1 MLVNCIPTRQLYNDY
16 LTGFRIL
23 ACICKGKP
31 PNNLRLNDYSNFTIS
46 GSNLSSLT
54 IGQEIQ
60 LDIREDLRNKR
71 EGSYKL
77 VGLGGI
83 KTKGEEIKVDP
94 NQEYNILC
102 GFMSPG
108 QAQNVNKAYPNFI
121 YLVLN
126 GRENEINHKNI
137 YNVGEYYLEL
147 YIDKVKAACRSILF
161 MPVAMENGIEDS
173 ETIEKLSKIYLTPEE
188 LQEAFDTNP
197 YHIYIN
203 LVHYPFKRSDRL
215 VLDKHP
221 EFIDS
226 LERCEYGCMEILRQ
240 NEAEGDTRINA
251 NLLAALAKELI
262 PETMGHIVEAVKGC
276 ELIHYDEATKYSS
289 YQDTY
294 EAEAT
299 IAECIKERLEPE
311 FGKVE
316 SHSIL
321 DGIEVDGCSHDMNWQ
336 DFQEV
341 DGFKMTEEQT
351 EILRLANEENVMMLT
366 GGAGCVD
373 CDTEFFNGE
382 QWKRIAD
389 YQNGDSVLQYNNDG
403 TAQLVTPLNYIKQP
417 CDTLWHFET
426 KYGINQT
433 VCDKHRIIYWT
444 SKGKQHEC
452 NIYDIINAQ
461 SKPVGG
467 WNGKIKTTFDYS
479 GKGINLTD
487 TEIKIMCAVICDG
500 SFSNKNQNN
509 TCRFHIKKER
519 KKEELRKLFQEN
531 KMKWKEKESA
541 NEGYTDFYIEAPLRT
556 KEFTSEWYNCNNHQ
570 LKIVCDNILFW
581 DGNKNTTI
589 NGTVRRRFSTSVKA
603 NADFVQFAFS
613 ACGHRASIG
622 VNDRIDQQYFTCD
635 KLYRRKSVDYTV
647 TITDHTFVG
656 LCVDERKG
664 CVKTPIVQVETK
676 DGFKYCFTVPSGMLV
691 LRRKDC
697 IFITGNCGKSTSM
710 LALVRML
717 EANNRTYTL
726 LAPTGVAAKKLR
738 ESTGRDAFTI
748 HMFLAREG
756 LSCGEYV
763 IIDECSM
770 VGVKLMAKLFNKI
783 KPSKPKIIFV
793 CDEAQ
798 LASIDCGNIVQDILD
813 SGIVPRAN
821 LTKVFRYNSSGL
833 ATIAT
838 DARFGTFENAM
849 KTYPDFRFIEID
861 EDPIGQILEQY
872 DTYLEQGYTKEDI
885 LILSPFNK
893 GPVGTYVINKA
904 IQTRY
909 NPHPDTSATY
919 KRKTKGEE
927 VTITFKIGDKVLNT
941 HNNYNMASIEYDED
955 GAMVDSLTTIP
966 VMNGDIG
973 YVRDC
978 KDTETG
984 PELIVEFDSGLAKI
998 RGSDIGELILG
1009 YAVSIHKIQGA
1020 QAEAVILVIDK
1031 SHKGMVT
1038 RNLFYVGASRAQK
1051 DMTIIADVGAIESGL
1066 ERQENKER
1074 ETWLKD
1080 MLIGGEKK

>member
-1 MLVNCIPTRQLYNDY
+1 MPIKEIFSNWMNGFKVISCIPVGT
-16 LTGFRIL
+16 
-23 ACICKGKP
+23 P
-31 PNNLRLNDYSNFTIS
+31 PLELELSNYGNFTIS
-46 GSNLSSLT
+46 GSNLQNLK
-54 IGQEIQ
+54 IGQEIS
-60 LDIREDLRNKR
+60 LNIRKDLKNKYKN
-71 EGSYKL
+71 SYIL
-77 VGLGGI
+77 IGYTGI
-83 KTKGEEIKVDP
+83 NTSEKEIVVDP
-94 NQEYNILC
+94 KQELNILKNL
-102 GFMSPG
+102 MSED
-108 QAQNVNKAYPNFI
+108 QAINVNKAYPNFI

-126 GRENEINHKNI
+126 GQEANINFKDI
-137 YNVGEYYLEL
+137 YNVGAIRLEQ

-161 MPVAMENGIEDS
+161 MPVAMDNGIEDS
-173 ETIEKLSKIYLTPEE
+173 ETIEKLTQVYLTPEE
-188 LQEAFDTNP
+188 LKEAFDTNP
-197 YHIYIN
+197 YHVYID
-203 LVHYPFKRSDRL
+203 LVHYPFKRSDKL

-262 PETMGHIVEAVKGC
+262 PEAMGHIVEAVKGC
-276 ELIHYDEATKYSS
+276 KLIHYDETTKYSS
-289 YQDTY
+289 YQGTY

-316 SHSIL
+316 SCSIL

-351 EILRLANEENVMMLT
+351 EILRLANKENVMMLT
-366 GGAGCVD
+366 GSG
-373 CDTEFFNGE
+373 
-382 QWKRIAD
+382 
-389 YQNGDSVLQYNNDG
+389 G
-403 TAQLVTPLNYIKQP
+403 T
-417 CDTLWHFET
+417 
-426 KYGINQT
+426 
-433 VCDKHRIIYWT
+433 
-444 SKGKQHEC
+444 
-452 NIYDIINAQ
+452 
-461 SKPVGG
+461 
-467 WNGKIKTTFDYS
+467 
-479 GKGINLTD
+479 
-487 TEIKIMCAVICDG
+487 
-500 SFSNKNQNN
+500 
-509 TCRFHIKKER
+509 
-519 KKEELRKLFQEN
+519 
-531 KMKWKEKESA
+531 
-541 NEGYTDFYIEAPLRT
+541 
-556 KEFTSEWYNCNNHQ
+556 
-570 LKIVCDNILFW
+570 
-581 DGNKNTTI
+581 
-589 NGTVRRRFSTSVKA
+589 
-603 NADFVQFAFS
+603 
-613 ACGHRASIG
+613 
-622 VNDRIDQQYFTCD
+622 
-635 KLYRRKSVDYTV
+635 
-647 TITDHTFVG
+647 
-656 LCVDERKG
+656 
-664 CVKTPIVQVETK
+664 
-676 DGFKYCFTVPSGMLV
+676 
-691 LRRKDC
+691 
-697 IFITGNCGKSTSM
+697 GKSTSM
-710 LALVRML
+710 KALIRML
-717 EANNRTYTL
+717 EVNNRTYTL

-821 LTKVFRYNSSGL
+821 LTKVFRYGEGGI

-849 KTYPDFRFIEID
+849 KTYPDFRFIEIG
-861 EDPIGQILEQY
+861 EDPVSQILEQY

-893 GPVGTYVINKA
+893 GTVGTYVINKA

-909 NPHPDTSATY
+909 NPHPYTSATY
-919 KRKTKGEE
+919 KRKVKGEE

-941 HNNYNMASIEYDED
+941 HNNYNMASVEYDED
-955 GAMVDSLTTIP
+955 GAMVDSLVTIP

-973 YVRDC
+973 YVRAC

-984 PELIVEFDSGLAKI
+984 PELIAEFDSGLAKI
-998 RGSDIGELILG
+998 TGSDIGELILG

-1020 QAEAVILVIDK
+1020 QAKAVIVVIDK
-1031 SHKGMVT
+1031 SHKNMLT
-1038 RNLFYVGASRAQK
+1038 RNLFYVAASRAQQ
-1051 DMTIIADVGAIESGL
+1051 DMTIIADSGAIESGL

-1074 ETWLKD
+1074 ETWLGD
-1080 MLIGGEKK
+1080 MLKETKI

>member
-1 MLVNCIPTRQLYNDY
+1 MLVNCIPIRQLYNDY
-16 LTGFRIL
+16 ISGYRIL
-23 ACICKGKP
+23 ACTCKGQP
-31 PNNLRLNDYSNFTIS
+31 PDDLQLNDYGNFTVS
-46 GSNLSSLT
+46 GSNLSSLS
-54 IGQEIQ
+54 IGHEIK

-71 EGSYKL
+71 AGSYRL

-83 KTKGEEIKVDP
+83 KTEGEEIKVDP
-94 NQEYNILC
+94 DQEYNILC
-102 GFMSPG
+102 GLMSEG
-108 QAQNVNKAYPNFI
+108 QAYNVNSVYPNFI

-126 GRENEINHKNI
+126 GREGEIDYHNI
-137 YNVGEYYLEL
+137 YNVGPVYLEQ

-161 MPVAMENGIEDS
+161 MPVAMDNGIEDM
-173 ETIEKLSKIYLTPEE
+173 ETIEKLTQVYLTPEE
-188 LQEAFDTNP
+188 LKEAFDTNP
-197 YHIYIN
+197 YHVYID
-203 LVHYPFKRSDRL
+203 LVHYPFKRSDKL

-262 PETMGHIVEAVKGC
+262 PEAMGHIVEAVKGC

-299 IAECIKERLEPE
+299 IAKCIKERLEPE

-316 SHSIL
+316 PYSIL

-341 DGFKMTEEQT
+341 DGFKMTEEQSK
-351 EILRLANEENVMMLT
+351 ILELAATENVMILT
-366 GGAGCVD
+366 GGAGCGK
-373 CDTEFFNGE
+373 TS
-382 QWKRIAD
+382 
-389 YQNGDSVLQYNNDG
+389 SV
-403 TAQLVTPLNYIKQP
+403 
-417 CDTLWHFET
+417 
-426 KYGINQT
+426 
-433 VCDKHRIIYWT
+433 
-444 SKGKQHEC
+444 
-452 NIYDIINAQ
+452 
-461 SKPVGG
+461 
-467 WNGKIKTTFDYS
+467 
-479 GKGINLTD
+479 
-487 TEIKIMCAVICDG
+487 
-500 SFSNKNQNN
+500 
-509 TCRFHIKKER
+509 
-519 KKEELRKLFQEN
+519 
-531 KMKWKEKESA
+531 
-541 NEGYTDFYIEAPLRT
+541 
-556 KEFTSEWYNCNNHQ
+556 
-570 LKIVCDNILFW
+570 
-581 DGNKNTTI
+581 
-589 NGTVRRRFSTSVKA
+589 
-603 NADFVQFAFS
+603 
-613 ACGHRASIG
+613 RALI
-622 VNDRIDQQYFTCD
+622 
-635 KLYRRKSVDYTV
+635 
-647 TITDHTFVG
+647 
-656 LCVDERKG
+656 
-664 CVKTPIVQVETK
+664 
-676 DGFKYCFTVPSGMLV
+676 
-691 LRRKDC
+691 
-697 IFITGNCGKSTSM
+697 
-710 LALVRML
+710 RML

-726 LAPTGVAAKKLR
+726 LAPTGIASKKLK
-738 ESTGRDAFTI
+738 ESTGRSAYTI
-748 HMFLAREG
+748 HMFLNRNDTP
-756 LSCGEYV
+756 GEYV
-763 IIDECSM
+763 IIDEMSICS
-770 VGVKLMAKLFNKI
+770 VPLLAKLFNKI

-955 GAMVDSLTTIP
+955 GVMVDSLVTIP

-973 YVRDC
+973 YVRAC

-1080 MLIGGEKK
+1080 MLIGDEKE

>member
-31 PNNLRLNDYSNFTIS
+31 PDNLRLNDYGNFTIS

-60 LDIREDLRNKR
+60 LDVREDLRNKR

-77 VGLGGI
+77 IGLGGI
-83 KTKGEEIKVDP
+83 KTEGEEIKVDP

-102 GFMSPG
+102 GLMSSN
-108 QAQNVNKAYPNFI
+108 QAYNVNKAYPNFI

-126 GRENEINHKNI
+126 GRESEITHKNI
-137 YNVGEYYLEL
+137 YNVGPVYLES
-147 YIDKVKAACRSILF
+147 YIDKVKSACRSILF

-173 ETIEKLSKIYLTPEE
+173 ETIEKLTQVYLTPEE

-197 YHIYIN
+197 YHIYID

-262 PETMGHIVEAVKGC
+262 PEAMGHIVEAVKGC

-316 SHSIL
+316 SYSIL
-321 DGIEVDGCSHDMNWQ
+321 NGIEVNGCSHDMNWQ
-336 DFQEV
+336 GFQEV
-341 DGFKMTEEQT
+341 DGFKMTKEQT

-366 GGAGCVD
+366 GSG
-373 CDTEFFNGE
+373 
-382 QWKRIAD
+382 
-389 YQNGDSVLQYNNDG
+389 G
-403 TAQLVTPLNYIKQP
+403 T
-417 CDTLWHFET
+417 
-426 KYGINQT
+426 
-433 VCDKHRIIYWT
+433 
-444 SKGKQHEC
+444 
-452 NIYDIINAQ
+452 
-461 SKPVGG
+461 
-467 WNGKIKTTFDYS
+467 
-479 GKGINLTD
+479 
-487 TEIKIMCAVICDG
+487 
-500 SFSNKNQNN
+500 
-509 TCRFHIKKER
+509 
-519 KKEELRKLFQEN
+519 
-531 KMKWKEKESA
+531 
-541 NEGYTDFYIEAPLRT
+541 
-556 KEFTSEWYNCNNHQ
+556 
-570 LKIVCDNILFW
+570 
-581 DGNKNTTI
+581 
-589 NGTVRRRFSTSVKA
+589 
-603 NADFVQFAFS
+603 
-613 ACGHRASIG
+613 
-622 VNDRIDQQYFTCD
+622 
-635 KLYRRKSVDYTV
+635 
-647 TITDHTFVG
+647 
-656 LCVDERKG
+656 
-664 CVKTPIVQVETK
+664 
-676 DGFKYCFTVPSGMLV
+676 
-691 LRRKDC
+691 
-697 IFITGNCGKSTSM
+697 GKSTSM
-710 LALVRML
+710 KALIRML
-717 EANNRTYTL
+717 EANNRDYTL

-748 HMFLAREG
+748 HMFLAREM
-756 LSCGEYV
+756 LTCGEYV

-783 KPSKPKIIFV
+783 ESSKPKIVFV

-821 LTKVFRYNSSGL
+821 LTKVFRYGEGGI

-861 EDPIGQILEQY
+861 EDPVGQILEQY

-919 KRKTKGEE
+919 KRKIKGEE
-927 VTITFKIGDKVLNT
+927 VTITFKISEKVLNT
-941 HNNYNMASIEYDED
+941 HNNYNMASVEYDED

-973 YVRDC
+973 YVRAC

-998 RGSDIGELILG
+998 TGSNIGELILG

-1020 QAEAVILVIDK
+1020 QAKAVILVIDK
-1031 SHKGMVT
+1031 SHKNMLT

-1051 DMTIIADVGAIESGL
+1051 DMTIIADAGAIENGL

-1080 MLIGGEKK
+1080 MLIEEKEKTN

>member
-16 LTGFRIL
+16 LTGFLIL

-31 PNNLRLNDYSNFTIS
+31 PDNFRLNDYGNFTIS

-60 LDIREDLRNKR
+60 LDVREDLRNKR

-77 VGLGGI
+77 IGLGGI
-83 KTKGEEIKVDP
+83 KTEGEEIKVDP

-102 GFMSPG
+102 GLMSSN
-108 QAQNVNKAYPNFI
+108 QAYNVNKAYPNFI

-126 GRENEINHKNI
+126 GRESEISHKNI
-137 YNVGEYYLEL
+137 YNVGPVYLES
-147 YIDKVKAACRSILF
+147 YIDKVKSACRSILF

-173 ETIEKLSKIYLTPEE
+173 ETIEKLTHVYLTPKE

-197 YHIYIN
+197 YHIYID

-251 NLLAALAKELI
+251 NLLAALTKELI
-262 PETMGHIVEAVKGC
+262 PEAMGHIVEAVKGC

-316 SHSIL
+316 SYSIL
-321 DGIEVDGCSHDMNWQ
+321 DGIEVNGCSHDMNWR

-351 EILRLANEENVMMLT
+351 EILRLANKENVMMLT
-366 GGAGCVD
+366 GSG
-373 CDTEFFNGE
+373 
-382 QWKRIAD
+382 
-389 YQNGDSVLQYNNDG
+389 G
-403 TAQLVTPLNYIKQP
+403 T
-417 CDTLWHFET
+417 
-426 KYGINQT
+426 
-433 VCDKHRIIYWT
+433 
-444 SKGKQHEC
+444 
-452 NIYDIINAQ
+452 
-461 SKPVGG
+461 
-467 WNGKIKTTFDYS
+467 
-479 GKGINLTD
+479 
-487 TEIKIMCAVICDG
+487 
-500 SFSNKNQNN
+500 
-509 TCRFHIKKER
+509 
-519 KKEELRKLFQEN
+519 
-531 KMKWKEKESA
+531 
-541 NEGYTDFYIEAPLRT
+541 
-556 KEFTSEWYNCNNHQ
+556 
-570 LKIVCDNILFW
+570 
-581 DGNKNTTI
+581 
-589 NGTVRRRFSTSVKA
+589 
-603 NADFVQFAFS
+603 
-613 ACGHRASIG
+613 
-622 VNDRIDQQYFTCD
+622 
-635 KLYRRKSVDYTV
+635 
-647 TITDHTFVG
+647 
-656 LCVDERKG
+656 
-664 CVKTPIVQVETK
+664 
-676 DGFKYCFTVPSGMLV
+676 
-691 LRRKDC
+691 
-697 IFITGNCGKSTSM
+697 GKSTSM
-710 LALVRML
+710 KALIRML

-756 LSCGEYV
+756 LSCGEYI

-783 KPSKPKIIFV
+783 KSSKPKIIFV

-813 SGIVPRAN
+813 SGVVPRAN
-821 LTKVFRYNSSGL
+821 LTKVFRYGEGGI

-849 KTYPDFRFIEID
+849 KTYPDFRFIEIC
-861 EDPIGQILEQY
+861 EDPVGQILEQY
-872 DTYLEQGYTKEDI
+872 DSYLEQGYTKEDI

-919 KRKTKGEE
+919 KRKVKGED

-941 HNNYNMASIEYDED
+941 HNNYTMPSMEYDED
-955 GAMVDSLTTIP
+955 GAMVDSLARIP

-973 YVRDC
+973 YVRAC

-998 RGSDIGELILG
+998 KSADIADLILG

-1020 QAEAVILVIDK
+1020 QAKAVILVIDK
-1031 SHKGMVT
+1031 SHKNMLT

-1051 DMTIIADVGAIESGL
+1051 DMTIIADAGVIESGL

-1074 ETWLKD
+1074 ETWLGD
-1080 MLIGGEKK
+1080 MLKDGMDE

>member
-23 ACICKGKP
+23 ACICKSKP
-31 PNNLRLNDYSNFTIS
+31 PDNLRLNDYGNFTVS

-83 KTKGEEIKVDP
+83 KTEGEEIKVDP

-161 MPVAMENGIEDS
+161 MPVAMDNGIEDS

-197 YHIYIN
+197 YHVYID
-203 LVHYPFKRSDRL
+203 LVHYPFKRSDKL

-240 NEAEGDTRINA
+240 NEEEGDTRINA
-251 NLLAALAKELI
+251 NLLASLARELI
-262 PETMGHIVEAVKGC
+262 PEAMSHIVEAVKSC
-276 ELIHYDEATKYSS
+276 DLIHYDEATKFSS
-289 YQDTY
+289 YKETY
-294 EAEAT
+294 QAEST
-299 IAECIKERLEPE
+299 IALCIKERLNPNFSKNEYH
-311 FGKVE
+311 G
-316 SHSIL
+316 IL
-321 DGIEVDGCSHDMNWQ
+321 DDIEIDGYSKEMNWQ
-336 DFQEV
+336 DFQEI
-341 DGFKMTEEQT
+341 DGFKMTDEQMKILKLAT
-351 EILRLANEENVMMLT
+351 EQNVMILT
-366 GGAGCVD
+366 GGAG
-373 CDTEFFNGE
+373 
-382 QWKRIAD
+382 
-389 YQNGDSVLQYNNDG
+389 
-403 TAQLVTPLNYIKQP
+403 
-417 CDTLWHFET
+417 
-426 KYGINQT
+426 
-433 VCDKHRIIYWT
+433 
-444 SKGKQHEC
+444 
-452 NIYDIINAQ
+452 
-461 SKPVGG
+461 
-467 WNGKIKTTFDYS
+467 S
-479 GKGINLTD
+479 GK
-487 TEIKIMCAVICDG
+487 
-500 SFSNKNQNN
+500 SSS
-509 TCRFHIKKER
+509 
-519 KKEELRKLFQEN
+519 
-531 KMKWKEKESA
+531 MK
-541 NEGYTDFYIEAPLRT
+541 
-556 KEFTSEWYNCNNHQ
+556 
-570 LKIVCDNILFW
+570 
-581 DGNKNTTI
+581 
-589 NGTVRRRFSTSVKA
+589 
-603 NADFVQFAFS
+603 
-613 ACGHRASIG
+613 
-622 VNDRIDQQYFTCD
+622 
-635 KLYRRKSVDYTV
+635 
-647 TITDHTFVG
+647 
-656 LCVDERKG
+656 
-664 CVKTPIVQVETK
+664 
-676 DGFKYCFTVPSGMLV
+676 
-691 LRRKDC
+691 
-697 IFITGNCGKSTSM
+697 
-710 LALVRML
+710 ALIRML

-748 HMFLAREG
+748 HMFLAREA

-813 SGIVPRAN
+813 SGVVPRAN

-849 KTYPDFRFIEID
+849 KPYPDFRFIEIGG
-861 EDPIGQILEQY
+861 DPVGQILEQY
-872 DTYLEQGYTKEDI
+872 DTYLEQSYTKEDI

-919 KRKTKGEE
+919 KRKTKGED

-941 HNNYNMASIEYDED
+941 HNNYNMASVEYDED
-955 GAMVDSLTTIP
+955 GAMVDSLATIP

-973 YVRDC
+973 YVRAC

-1020 QAEAVILVIDK
+1020 QAKAVILVIDK
-1031 SHKGMVT
+1031 SHKSMVT

-1051 DMTIIADVGAIESGL
+1051 DMTIIADAGAIESGL

-1074 ETWLKD
+1074 ETWLGD

>member
-23 ACICKGKP
+23 ACVCKGKP
-31 PNNLRLNDYSNFTIS
+31 PDNLRLNDYGNFTIS

-83 KTKGEEIKVDP
+83 KTEGEEIKVDP

-161 MPVAMENGIEDS
+161 MPVAMDNGIEDS

-197 YHIYIN
+197 YHIYID
-203 LVHYPFKRSDRL
+203 LVHYPFKRSDKL
-215 VLDKHP
+215 VLDKHS

-262 PETMGHIVEAVKGC
+262 PEAMGHIVEAVKGC
-276 ELIHYDEATKYSS
+276 ELIHYDEATKFSS
-289 YQDTY
+289 FKETY
-294 EAEAT
+294 EAEKT
-299 IAECIKERLEPE
+299 IADCIKERLSSD
-311 FGKVE
+311 FNKK
-316 SHSIL
+316 SSYNIL
-321 DGIEVDGCSHDMNWQ
+321 DEIEFEGYSKEMNWQ

-341 DGFKMTEEQT
+341 DGFKMTDEQT
-351 EILRLANEENVMMLT
+351 KILKLAATENVMILT
-366 GGAGCVD
+366 GGAGCGK
-373 CDTEFFNGE
+373 TS
-382 QWKRIAD
+382 
-389 YQNGDSVLQYNNDG
+389 SV
-403 TAQLVTPLNYIKQP
+403 
-417 CDTLWHFET
+417 
-426 KYGINQT
+426 
-433 VCDKHRIIYWT
+433 
-444 SKGKQHEC
+444 
-452 NIYDIINAQ
+452 
-461 SKPVGG
+461 
-467 WNGKIKTTFDYS
+467 
-479 GKGINLTD
+479 
-487 TEIKIMCAVICDG
+487 
-500 SFSNKNQNN
+500 
-509 TCRFHIKKER
+509 
-519 KKEELRKLFQEN
+519 
-531 KMKWKEKESA
+531 
-541 NEGYTDFYIEAPLRT
+541 
-556 KEFTSEWYNCNNHQ
+556 
-570 LKIVCDNILFW
+570 
-581 DGNKNTTI
+581 
-589 NGTVRRRFSTSVKA
+589 
-603 NADFVQFAFS
+603 
-613 ACGHRASIG
+613 RALI
-622 VNDRIDQQYFTCD
+622 
-635 KLYRRKSVDYTV
+635 
-647 TITDHTFVG
+647 
-656 LCVDERKG
+656 
-664 CVKTPIVQVETK
+664 
-676 DGFKYCFTVPSGMLV
+676 
-691 LRRKDC
+691 
-697 IFITGNCGKSTSM
+697 
-710 LALVRML
+710 RML

-726 LAPTGVAAKKLR
+726 LAPTGIASKKLK
-738 ESTGRDAFTI
+738 ESTGRSACTI
-748 HMFLAREG
+748 HMFLNRNDT
-756 LSCGEYV
+756 SGEYV
-763 IIDECSM
+763 IIDEMSICS
-770 VGVKLMAKLFNKI
+770 VPLLAKLFNKI
-783 KPSKPKIIFV
+783 EPSKPKIIFV

-813 SGIVPRAN
+813 SGVVPRAN
-821 LTKVFRYNSSGL
+821 LTKVFRYGEGGI

-849 KTYPDFRFIEID
+849 KPYPDFRFIEIG
-861 EDPIGQILEQY
+861 EDPVGQILEQY
-872 DTYLEQGYTKEDI
+872 DSYLEQGYTKEDI

-893 GPVGTYVINKA
+893 GAVGTYVINKA

-919 KRKTKGEE
+919 NRKAKGED

-941 HNNYNMASIEYDED
+941 HNNYNMASVEYDED
-955 GAMVDSLTTIP
+955 GAMIDSLTTIP

-973 YVRDC
+973 YVRAC
-978 KDTETG
+978 KDTDTG
-984 PELIVEFDSGLAKI
+984 TELIVEFDSGLAKI

-1020 QAEAVILVIDK
+1020 QAKAVIVVIDK
-1031 SHKGMVT
+1031 SHKNMLT
-1038 RNLFYVGASRAQK
+1038 RNLFYVGASRAQQ
-1051 DMTIIADVGAIESGL
+1051 DMTIIADAGAIESGL

-1074 ETWLKD
+1074 ETWLGD
-1080 MLIGGEKK
+1080 MLKETKI

>member
-1 MLVNCIPTRQLYNDY
+1 MLVNCIPIRQLYNDY

-23 ACICKGKP
+23 ACICKSKP
-31 PNNLRLNDYSNFTIS
+31 PDNLCLNDYGNFTIS

-83 KTKGEEIKVDP
+83 KTEGEEIKVDP

-161 MPVAMENGIEDS
+161 MPVAMDNGIEDS

-197 YHIYIN
+197 YHIYID

-215 VLDKHP
+215 VLNKHP

-240 NEAEGDTRINA
+240 NEAEGDTRIEA
-251 NLLAALAKELI
+251 NLLARLAKELI
-262 PETMGHIVEAVKGC
+262 PEAMGHIVEAVKDC
-276 ELIHYDEATKYSS
+276 KLIHYDEATKYSS

-299 IAECIKERLEPE
+299 IAECIKERLEPD

-316 SHSIL
+316 SCSIL

-341 DGFKMTEEQT
+341 DGFKMTEEQAK
-351 EILRLANEENVMMLT
+351 ILELAATENVMILT
-366 GGAGCVD
+366 GGAGCGK
-373 CDTEFFNGE
+373 TS
-382 QWKRIAD
+382 
-389 YQNGDSVLQYNNDG
+389 SV
-403 TAQLVTPLNYIKQP
+403 
-417 CDTLWHFET
+417 
-426 KYGINQT
+426 
-433 VCDKHRIIYWT
+433 
-444 SKGKQHEC
+444 
-452 NIYDIINAQ
+452 
-461 SKPVGG
+461 
-467 WNGKIKTTFDYS
+467 
-479 GKGINLTD
+479 
-487 TEIKIMCAVICDG
+487 
-500 SFSNKNQNN
+500 
-509 TCRFHIKKER
+509 
-519 KKEELRKLFQEN
+519 
-531 KMKWKEKESA
+531 
-541 NEGYTDFYIEAPLRT
+541 
-556 KEFTSEWYNCNNHQ
+556 
-570 LKIVCDNILFW
+570 
-581 DGNKNTTI
+581 
-589 NGTVRRRFSTSVKA
+589 
-603 NADFVQFAFS
+603 
-613 ACGHRASIG
+613 RALI
-622 VNDRIDQQYFTCD
+622 
-635 KLYRRKSVDYTV
+635 
-647 TITDHTFVG
+647 
-656 LCVDERKG
+656 
-664 CVKTPIVQVETK
+664 
-676 DGFKYCFTVPSGMLV
+676 
-691 LRRKDC
+691 
-697 IFITGNCGKSTSM
+697 
-710 LALVRML
+710 RML

-726 LAPTGVAAKKLR
+726 LAPTGIASKKLK
-738 ESTGRDAFTI
+738 ESTGRSACTI
-748 HMFLAREG
+748 HMFLNRNDTP
-756 LSCGEYV
+756 GEYV
-763 IIDECSM
+763 IIDEMSICS
-770 VGVKLMAKLFNKI
+770 VPLLAKLFNKI

-813 SGIVPRAN
+813 SGVVPRAN
-821 LTKVFRYNSSGL
+821 LTKVFRYGEGGI

-838 DARFGTFENAM
+838 DARFGTFANAT
-849 KTYPDFRFIEID
+849 KPYPDFKFVEIN

-872 DTYLEQGYTKEDI
+872 DSYLEQGYTKEDI
-885 LILSPFNK
+885 LVLSPFNK
-893 GPVGTYVINKA
+893 GAVGTYVINKA

-919 KRKTKGEE
+919 KRKTKGED
-927 VTITFKIGDKVLNT
+927 VTITLKIGDKVLNT
-941 HNNYNMASIEYDED
+941 HNNYNMASVEYNED
-955 GAMVDSLTTIP
+955 GAMIDSLTTIP

-973 YVRDC
+973 YVRAC

-998 RGSDIGELILG
+998 TGSDIGELILG

-1020 QAEAVILVIDK
+1020 QAKAVILVIDK

-1051 DMTIIADVGAIESGL
+1051 DMAIIADAGAIESGL

-1080 MLIGGEKK
+1080 MLIGGEKE

>member
-23 ACICKGKP
+23 ACTCKGKP
-31 PNNLRLNDYSNFTIS
+31 PDNLQLNDYGNFTIS

-60 LDIREDLRNKR
+60 LDVREDLRNKR

-77 VGLGGI
+77 IGLGGI
-83 KTKGEEIKVDP
+83 KTEGEEIKVDP

-102 GFMSPG
+102 GLMSSN
-108 QAQNVNKAYPNFI
+108 QAYNVNKAYPNFI

-126 GRENEINHKNI
+126 GRESEISHKNI
-137 YNVGEYYLEL
+137 YNVGPVYLES
-147 YIDKVKAACRSILF
+147 YIDKVKSACRSILF

-173 ETIEKLSKIYLTPEE
+173 ETIEKLTQVYLTPEE

-197 YHIYIN
+197 YHVYID

-262 PETMGHIVEAVKGC
+262 PEAMGHIVEAVKGC

-311 FGKVE
+311 FGRVE

-321 DGIEVDGCSHDMNWQ
+321 DGIELGRCSHDMNWQ

-341 DGFKMTEEQT
+341 DGFKMTKEQT

-366 GGAGCVD
+366 GSG
-373 CDTEFFNGE
+373 
-382 QWKRIAD
+382 
-389 YQNGDSVLQYNNDG
+389 G
-403 TAQLVTPLNYIKQP
+403 T
-417 CDTLWHFET
+417 
-426 KYGINQT
+426 
-433 VCDKHRIIYWT
+433 
-444 SKGKQHEC
+444 
-452 NIYDIINAQ
+452 
-461 SKPVGG
+461 
-467 WNGKIKTTFDYS
+467 
-479 GKGINLTD
+479 
-487 TEIKIMCAVICDG
+487 
-500 SFSNKNQNN
+500 
-509 TCRFHIKKER
+509 
-519 KKEELRKLFQEN
+519 
-531 KMKWKEKESA
+531 
-541 NEGYTDFYIEAPLRT
+541 
-556 KEFTSEWYNCNNHQ
+556 
-570 LKIVCDNILFW
+570 
-581 DGNKNTTI
+581 
-589 NGTVRRRFSTSVKA
+589 
-603 NADFVQFAFS
+603 
-613 ACGHRASIG
+613 
-622 VNDRIDQQYFTCD
+622 
-635 KLYRRKSVDYTV
+635 
-647 TITDHTFVG
+647 
-656 LCVDERKG
+656 
-664 CVKTPIVQVETK
+664 
-676 DGFKYCFTVPSGMLV
+676 
-691 LRRKDC
+691 
-697 IFITGNCGKSTSM
+697 GKSTSM
-710 LALVRML
+710 KALIRML

-783 KPSKPKIIFV
+783 EPSKPKIIFV

-813 SGIVPRAN
+813 SGVVPRAN
-821 LTKVFRYNSSGL
+821 LTKVFRYGEGGI
-833 ATIAT
+833 ATVAT

-849 KTYPDFRFIEID
+849 KPYPDFRFIEIG
-861 EDPIGQILEQY
+861 ENPVGQILEQY
-872 DTYLEQGYTKEDI
+872 DSYLEQGYTKEDI

-893 GPVGTYVINKA
+893 GTVGTYVINKA

-909 NPHPDTSATY
+909 NPHPDTSAAY
-919 KRKTKGEE
+919 KRKVKGEE
-927 VTITFKIGDKVLNT
+927 VTITFKIVDKVLNT
-941 HNNYNMASIEYDED
+941 HNNYNMSSIEYDEN
-955 GAMVDSLTTIP
+955 GAMIDSLTTIP

-973 YVRDC
+973 YVRAC

-1020 QAEAVILVIDK
+1020 QAKAVILVIDK

-1080 MLIGGEKK
+1080 MLIGDEKE

>member
-31 PNNLRLNDYSNFTIS
+31 PDNLRLNDYGNFTIS

-60 LDIREDLRNKR
+60 LDVREDLRNKR

-77 VGLGGI
+77 IGLGGI
-83 KTKGEEIKVDP
+83 KTEGEEIKVDP

-102 GFMSPG
+102 GLMSSN
-108 QAQNVNKAYPNFI
+108 QAYNVNKAYPNFI

-126 GRENEINHKNI
+126 GRESEISHKNI
-137 YNVGEYYLEL
+137 YNVGPVYLES
-147 YIDKVKAACRSILF
+147 YIDKVKSACRSILF

-173 ETIEKLSKIYLTPEE
+173 ETIEKLTQVYLTPEE

-197 YHIYIN
+197 YHIYID

-262 PETMGHIVEAVKGC
+262 PEAMRHIVEAVKGC

-316 SHSIL
+316 SYSIL
-321 DGIEVDGCSHDMNWQ
+321 NGIEVDGCSHDMNWQ
-336 DFQEV
+336 GFQEV
-341 DGFKMTEEQT
+341 DGFKMTKEQT

-366 GGAGCVD
+366 GSG
-373 CDTEFFNGE
+373 
-382 QWKRIAD
+382 
-389 YQNGDSVLQYNNDG
+389 G
-403 TAQLVTPLNYIKQP
+403 T
-417 CDTLWHFET
+417 
-426 KYGINQT
+426 
-433 VCDKHRIIYWT
+433 
-444 SKGKQHEC
+444 
-452 NIYDIINAQ
+452 
-461 SKPVGG
+461 
-467 WNGKIKTTFDYS
+467 
-479 GKGINLTD
+479 
-487 TEIKIMCAVICDG
+487 
-500 SFSNKNQNN
+500 
-509 TCRFHIKKER
+509 
-519 KKEELRKLFQEN
+519 
-531 KMKWKEKESA
+531 
-541 NEGYTDFYIEAPLRT
+541 
-556 KEFTSEWYNCNNHQ
+556 
-570 LKIVCDNILFW
+570 
-581 DGNKNTTI
+581 
-589 NGTVRRRFSTSVKA
+589 
-603 NADFVQFAFS
+603 
-613 ACGHRASIG
+613 
-622 VNDRIDQQYFTCD
+622 
-635 KLYRRKSVDYTV
+635 
-647 TITDHTFVG
+647 
-656 LCVDERKG
+656 
-664 CVKTPIVQVETK
+664 
-676 DGFKYCFTVPSGMLV
+676 
-691 LRRKDC
+691 
-697 IFITGNCGKSTSM
+697 GKSTSM
-710 LALVRML
+710 KALIRML

-783 KPSKPKIIFV
+783 ESSKPKIIFV

-821 LTKVFRYNSSGL
+821 LTKVFRYGEGGI

-849 KTYPDFRFIEID
+849 KLYPDFRFIEIG
-861 EDPIGQILEQY
+861 EDPVGQILEQY

-919 KRKTKGEE
+919 KRKVKGEE

-941 HNNYNMASIEYDED
+941 HNNYNMASVEYDED

-973 YVRDC
+973 YVRVC

-998 RGSDIGELILG
+998 TGSDIGELILG

-1020 QAEAVILVIDK
+1020 QAKAVILVIDK
-1031 SHKGMVT
+1031 SHKNMLT

-1051 DMTIIADVGAIESGL
+1051 DMTIIADAGAIESGL

-1080 MLIGGEKK
+1080 MLIEEKEKTN

>member
-1 MLVNCIPTRQLYNDY
+1 MLVNCIPIRQLYNDY

-31 PNNLRLNDYSNFTIS
+31 PDNLHLNDYGNFTVS

-83 KTKGEEIKVDP
+83 KTEGEEIKVDP

-197 YHIYIN
+197 YHIYID

-251 NLLAALAKELI
+251 NLLAVLVKELI
-262 PETMGHIVEAVKGC
+262 PEAMEHIVEAIKNC
-276 ELIHYDEATKYSS
+276 DLIYYDESTKYSS
-289 YQDTY
+289 YKRTY
-294 EAEAT
+294 EAEKT
-299 IAECIKERLEPE
+299 IAENILTRIKIPQ
-311 FGKVE
+311 
-316 SHSIL
+316 HSK
-321 DGIEVDGCSHDMNWQ
+321 GMNWQ
-336 DFQEV
+336 DFREV
-341 DGFKMTEEQT
+341 DGFKMTNEQV
-351 EILRLANEENVMMLT
+351 EILRLADEQNVMILT
-366 GGAGCVD
+366 GSAGV
-373 CDTEFFNGE
+373 G
-382 QWKRIAD
+382 K
-389 YQNGDSVLQYNNDG
+389 
-403 TAQLVTPLNYIKQP
+403 
-417 CDTLWHFET
+417 
-426 KYGINQT
+426 
-433 VCDKHRIIYWT
+433 T
-444 SKGKQHEC
+444 S
-452 NIYDIINAQ
+452 
-461 SKPVGG
+461 
-467 WNGKIKTTFDYS
+467 
-479 GKGINLTD
+479 
-487 TEIKIMCAVICDG
+487 
-500 SFSNKNQNN
+500 
-509 TCRFHIKKER
+509 
-519 KKEELRKLFQEN
+519 
-531 KMKWKEKESA
+531 
-541 NEGYTDFYIEAPLRT
+541 
-556 KEFTSEWYNCNNHQ
+556 
-570 LKIVCDNILFW
+570 
-581 DGNKNTTI
+581 
-589 NGTVRRRFSTSVKA
+589 SVKA
-603 NADFVQFAFS
+603 L
-613 ACGHRASIG
+613 I
-622 VNDRIDQQYFTCD
+622 
-635 KLYRRKSVDYTV
+635 
-647 TITDHTFVG
+647 
-656 LCVDERKG
+656 
-664 CVKTPIVQVETK
+664 
-676 DGFKYCFTVPSGMLV
+676 
-691 LRRKDC
+691 
-697 IFITGNCGKSTSM
+697 
-710 LALVRML
+710 RML
-717 EANNRTYTL
+717 EANNKTYTL
-726 LAPTGVAAKKLR
+726 LAPTGIATKKIK
-738 ESTGRDAFTI
+738 ESTGREAYTI
-748 HMFLAREG
+748 HMFLTRSG
-756 LSCGEYV
+756 LEPGQF
-763 IIDECSM
+763 IIVDECSM
-770 VGVKLMAKLFNKI
+770 VGVKLMASLFDKL
-783 KPSKPKIIFV
+783 PKDNPPTIIFV

-813 SGIVPRAN
+813 SGIVPRTN
-821 LTKVFRYNSSGL
+821 LTKVFRYNASGL

-849 KTYPDFRFIEID
+849 KPYPDFRFIEIG
-861 EDPIGQILEQY
+861 EDPVDQILEQY
-872 DTYLEQGYTKEDI
+872 DNYLKQGYTKEDI

-893 GPVGTYVINKA
+893 GSVGTYVINKA
-904 IQTRY
+904 IQSRY

-919 KRKTKGEE
+919 KRKAKGED

-941 HNNYNMASIEYDED
+941 HNNYNMASVEYDED
-955 GAMVDSLTTIP
+955 GMMVDSLVTIP

-973 YVRDC
+973 YVRAC

-1020 QAEAVILVIDK
+1020 QAKAVILVIDK

-1051 DMTIIADVGAIESGL
+1051 NMTIIADAGAIESGL
-1066 ERQENKER
+1066 ERQENKGR
-1074 ETWLKD
+1074 ETWLGD
-1080 MLIGGEKK
+1080 MLIGGEKE

>member
-31 PNNLRLNDYSNFTIS
+31 PNNLRLNDYGNFTIS

-83 KTKGEEIKVDP
+83 KTEGEEIKVDP

-197 YHIYIN
+197 YHIYID

-240 NEAEGDTRINA
+240 NEAESDTRINA

-262 PETMGHIVEAVKGC
+262 PEAMGHIVEAVKGC
-276 ELIHYDEATKYSS
+276 ELIHYDEATKFSS
-289 YQDTY
+289 FKETY
-294 EAEAT
+294 EAEKT
-299 IAECIKERLEPE
+299 IAGCIKERLNPD
-311 FGKVE
+311 FNKKSSYSV
-316 SHSIL
+316 L
-321 DGIEVDGCSHDMNWQ
+321 DGIELEGYSKEMNWQ

-341 DGFKMTEEQT
+341 DGFKMTEEQAK
-351 EILRLANEENVMMLT
+351 ILELAATENVMILT
-366 GGAGCVD
+366 GGAGC
-373 CDTEFFNGE
+373 G
-382 QWKRIAD
+382 K
-389 YQNGDSVLQYNNDG
+389 
-403 TAQLVTPLNYIKQP
+403 
-417 CDTLWHFET
+417 
-426 KYGINQT
+426 
-433 VCDKHRIIYWT
+433 T
-444 SKGKQHEC
+444 SS
-452 NIYDIINAQ
+452 I
-461 SKPVGG
+461 
-467 WNGKIKTTFDYS
+467 
-479 GKGINLTD
+479 
-487 TEIKIMCAVICDG
+487 
-500 SFSNKNQNN
+500 
-509 TCRFHIKKER
+509 
-519 KKEELRKLFQEN
+519 
-531 KMKWKEKESA
+531 
-541 NEGYTDFYIEAPLRT
+541 
-556 KEFTSEWYNCNNHQ
+556 
-570 LKIVCDNILFW
+570 
-581 DGNKNTTI
+581 
-589 NGTVRRRFSTSVKA
+589 
-603 NADFVQFAFS
+603 
-613 ACGHRASIG
+613 RALI
-622 VNDRIDQQYFTCD
+622 
-635 KLYRRKSVDYTV
+635 
-647 TITDHTFVG
+647 
-656 LCVDERKG
+656 
-664 CVKTPIVQVETK
+664 
-676 DGFKYCFTVPSGMLV
+676 
-691 LRRKDC
+691 
-697 IFITGNCGKSTSM
+697 
-710 LALVRML
+710 RML

-726 LAPTGVAAKKLR
+726 LAPTGIASKKLK
-738 ESTGRDAFTI
+738 ESTGRSACTI
-748 HMFLAREG
+748 HMFLNRNDTP
-756 LSCGEYV
+756 GEYV
-763 IIDECSM
+763 IIDEMSICS
-770 VGVKLMAKLFNKI
+770 VPLLAKLFNKI
-783 KPSKPKIIFV
+783 EPSKPKIIFV

-861 EDPIGQILEQY
+861 EDPVGQILEQY
-872 DTYLEQGYTKEDI
+872 DGYLEQGYTKEDI

-919 KRKTKGEE
+919 KRKTKGED

-941 HNNYNMASIEYDED
+941 HNNYNMASVEYDED
-955 GAMVDSLTTIP
+955 GMMVDSLVTIP

-973 YVRDC
+973 YVRAC

-998 RGSDIGELILG
+998 KGADIADLILG

-1020 QAEAVILVIDK
+1020 QAKAVIVVIDK
-1031 SHKGMVT
+1031 SHKNMLT
-1038 RNLFYVGASRAQK
+1038 RNLFYVAASRAQK
-1051 DMTIIADVGAIESGL
+1051 DMTIIADAGVIENGL

-1080 MLIGGEKK
+1080 MLIGDEKE

>member
-1 MLVNCIPTRQLYNDY
+1 MLVNCIPIRQLYNNY
-16 LTGFRIL
+16 ISGYRIL
-23 ACICKGKP
+23 ACTCKGQP
-31 PNNLRLNDYSNFTIS
+31 PDDLQLNDYDNFTIS

-83 KTKGEEIKVDP
+83 KTEGEEIKVDP

-197 YHIYIN
+197 YHIYID
-203 LVHYPFKRSDRL
+203 LVHYPFKRSDKL

-240 NEAEGDTRINA
+240 NEAEGDTRIEA
-251 NLLAALAKELI
+251 NLLARLAKELI
-262 PETMGHIVEAVKGC
+262 PEAMGHIVEAVKGC
-276 ELIHYDEATKYSS
+276 KLIHYDEATKYSS

-299 IAECIKERLEPE
+299 IAKCIKERLEPE

-316 SHSIL
+316 PYSIL

-351 EILRLANEENVMMLT
+351 KILELAATENVMILT
-366 GGAGCVD
+366 GGAGCGK
-373 CDTEFFNGE
+373 TS
-382 QWKRIAD
+382 
-389 YQNGDSVLQYNNDG
+389 SV
-403 TAQLVTPLNYIKQP
+403 
-417 CDTLWHFET
+417 
-426 KYGINQT
+426 
-433 VCDKHRIIYWT
+433 
-444 SKGKQHEC
+444 
-452 NIYDIINAQ
+452 
-461 SKPVGG
+461 
-467 WNGKIKTTFDYS
+467 
-479 GKGINLTD
+479 
-487 TEIKIMCAVICDG
+487 
-500 SFSNKNQNN
+500 
-509 TCRFHIKKER
+509 
-519 KKEELRKLFQEN
+519 
-531 KMKWKEKESA
+531 
-541 NEGYTDFYIEAPLRT
+541 
-556 KEFTSEWYNCNNHQ
+556 
-570 LKIVCDNILFW
+570 
-581 DGNKNTTI
+581 
-589 NGTVRRRFSTSVKA
+589 
-603 NADFVQFAFS
+603 
-613 ACGHRASIG
+613 RALI
-622 VNDRIDQQYFTCD
+622 
-635 KLYRRKSVDYTV
+635 
-647 TITDHTFVG
+647 
-656 LCVDERKG
+656 
-664 CVKTPIVQVETK
+664 
-676 DGFKYCFTVPSGMLV
+676 
-691 LRRKDC
+691 
-697 IFITGNCGKSTSM
+697 
-710 LALVRML
+710 RML

-726 LAPTGVAAKKLR
+726 LAPTGIASKKLK
-738 ESTGRDAFTI
+738 ESTGRSACTI
-748 HMFLAREG
+748 HMFLNRNDTP
-756 LSCGEYV
+756 GEYV
-763 IIDECSM
+763 IIDEMSICS
-770 VGVKLMAKLFNKI
+770 VPLLAKLFNKI
-783 KPSKPKIIFV
+783 ESSKPKIIFV

-821 LTKVFRYNSSGL
+821 LTKVFRYGEGGI

-849 KTYPDFRFIEID
+849 KLYPDFRFIEIG
-861 EDPIGQILEQY
+861 EDPVGQILEQY
-872 DTYLEQGYTKEDI
+872 DGYLEQGYTKEDI

-919 KRKTKGEE
+919 KRKVKGEDI
-927 VTITFKIGDKVLNT
+927 TITFKIGDKVLNT
-941 HNNYNMASIEYDED
+941 HNNYNMASVEYDED
-955 GAMVDSLTTIP
+955 GTMVDSLVTIP

-973 YVRDC
+973 YVRAC

-998 RGSDIGELILG
+998 KGSDIGELILG

-1020 QAEAVILVIDK
+1020 QAKAVIVVIDK
-1031 SHKGMVT
+1031 SHKNMLT
-1038 RNLFYVGASRAQK
+1038 RNLFYVGASRAQQ
-1051 DMTIIADVGAIESGL
+1051 DMTIIADAGAIESGL

-1074 ETWLKD
+1074 ETWLGD
-1080 MLIGGEKK
+1080 MLKETKI

>member
-23 ACICKGKP
+23 ACVCKGKP
-31 PNNLRLNDYSNFTIS
+31 PDNLCLNDYGNFTIS

-83 KTKGEEIKVDP
+83 KTEGEEIKVDP

-161 MPVAMENGIEDS
+161 MPVAMDNGIEDS

-197 YHIYIN
+197 YHIYID
-203 LVHYPFKRSDRL
+203 LIHYPFKRSDKL

-240 NEAEGDTRINA
+240 NEAEGDTRIEA
-251 NLLAALAKELI
+251 NLLARLAKELI
-262 PETMGHIVEAVKGC
+262 PEAMGHIVEAVKDC
-276 ELIHYDEATKYSS
+276 KLIHYDEATKYSS

-316 SHSIL
+316 SCSIL

-351 EILRLANEENVMMLT
+351 EILKLANDQNVMILT
-366 GGAGCVD
+366 GGAG
-373 CDTEFFNGE
+373 
-382 QWKRIAD
+382 
-389 YQNGDSVLQYNNDG
+389 
-403 TAQLVTPLNYIKQP
+403 
-417 CDTLWHFET
+417 
-426 KYGINQT
+426 
-433 VCDKHRIIYWT
+433 
-444 SKGKQHEC
+444 
-452 NIYDIINAQ
+452 
-461 SKPVGG
+461 
-467 WNGKIKTTFDYS
+467 S
-479 GKGINLTD
+479 GK
-487 TEIKIMCAVICDG
+487 
-500 SFSNKNQNN
+500 SSS
-509 TCRFHIKKER
+509 
-519 KKEELRKLFQEN
+519 
-531 KMKWKEKESA
+531 MK
-541 NEGYTDFYIEAPLRT
+541 
-556 KEFTSEWYNCNNHQ
+556 
-570 LKIVCDNILFW
+570 
-581 DGNKNTTI
+581 
-589 NGTVRRRFSTSVKA
+589 
-603 NADFVQFAFS
+603 
-613 ACGHRASIG
+613 
-622 VNDRIDQQYFTCD
+622 
-635 KLYRRKSVDYTV
+635 
-647 TITDHTFVG
+647 
-656 LCVDERKG
+656 
-664 CVKTPIVQVETK
+664 
-676 DGFKYCFTVPSGMLV
+676 
-691 LRRKDC
+691 
-697 IFITGNCGKSTSM
+697 
-710 LALVRML
+710 ALIRML

-748 HMFLAREG
+748 HMFLAREA

-813 SGIVPRAN
+813 SGAVPRAN
-821 LTKVFRYNSSGL
+821 LTKVFRYGEGGI

-838 DARFGTFENAM
+838 DARLGTFANAT
-849 KTYPDFRFIEID
+849 KPYPDFKFVEID

-872 DTYLEQGYTKEDI
+872 DSYLEQGYTKEDI
-885 LILSPFNK
+885 LVLSPFNK
-893 GPVGTYVINKA
+893 GAVGTYVINKA

-919 KRKTKGEE
+919 NRKAKGED
-927 VTITFKIGDKVLNT
+927 VAITFKIGDKVLNT
-941 HNNYNMASIEYDED
+941 HNNYNMTSVEYDEN
-955 GAMVDSLTTIP
+955 GAMIDSLTTIP

-973 YVRDC
+973 YVRAC
-978 KDTETG
+978 KDTDTG

-998 RGSDIGELILG
+998 RGSDIADLILG

-1020 QAEAVILVIDK
+1020 QAKAVIVVIDK
-1031 SHKGMVT
+1031 SHKNMLT
-1038 RNLFYVGASRAQK
+1038 RNLFYVAASRAQK
-1051 DMTIIADVGAIESGL
+1051 DMTIIADAGAIESGL

>member
-31 PNNLRLNDYSNFTIS
+31 PDNLHLNDYGNFTVS

-60 LDIREDLRNKR
+60 LDIQEDLQNKR

-83 KTKGEEIKVDP
+83 KTEGEEIKVDP

-102 GFMSPG
+102 GLMSSN
-108 QAQNVNKAYPNFI
+108 QAYNVNKAYPNFI

-126 GRENEINHKNI
+126 GRESEISHKNI
-137 YNVGEYYLEL
+137 YNVGPVYLES
-147 YIDKVKAACRSILF
+147 YIDKVKSACRSILF

-197 YHIYIN
+197 YHIYID

-262 PETMGHIVEAVKGC
+262 PEAMGHIVEAVKGC

-316 SHSIL
+316 PYSIL

-336 DFQEV
+336 GFQEV
-341 DGFKMTEEQT
+341 DGFKLTDEQI
-351 EILRLANEENVMMLT
+351 EILKLSSEKNVMMLT
-366 GGAGCVD
+366 GSAG
-373 CDTEFFNGE
+373 
-382 QWKRIAD
+382 
-389 YQNGDSVLQYNNDG
+389 
-403 TAQLVTPLNYIKQP
+403 
-417 CDTLWHFET
+417 
-426 KYGINQT
+426 
-433 VCDKHRIIYWT
+433 
-444 SKGKQHEC
+444 
-452 NIYDIINAQ
+452 
-461 SKPVGG
+461 
-467 WNGKIKTTFDYS
+467 S
-479 GKGINLTD
+479 GK
-487 TEIKIMCAVICDG
+487 
-500 SFSNKNQNN
+500 SSS
-509 TCRFHIKKER
+509 
-519 KKEELRKLFQEN
+519 
-531 KMKWKEKESA
+531 MK
-541 NEGYTDFYIEAPLRT
+541 
-556 KEFTSEWYNCNNHQ
+556 
-570 LKIVCDNILFW
+570 
-581 DGNKNTTI
+581 
-589 NGTVRRRFSTSVKA
+589 
-603 NADFVQFAFS
+603 
-613 ACGHRASIG
+613 
-622 VNDRIDQQYFTCD
+622 
-635 KLYRRKSVDYTV
+635 
-647 TITDHTFVG
+647 
-656 LCVDERKG
+656 
-664 CVKTPIVQVETK
+664 
-676 DGFKYCFTVPSGMLV
+676 
-691 LRRKDC
+691 
-697 IFITGNCGKSTSM
+697 
-710 LALVRML
+710 ALIRML

-770 VGVKLMAKLFNKI
+770 VGVKLMEKLFNKI
-783 KPSKPKIIFV
+783 EPSKPKIIFV

-813 SGIVPRAN
+813 SGVVPRAN
-821 LTKVFRYNSSGL
+821 LTKVFRYGEGGI
-833 ATIAT
+833 ATVAT
-838 DARFGTFENAM
+838 DARFGTFTNAM
-849 KTYPDFRFIEID
+849 KPYPDFRFIEIG
-861 EDPIGQILEQY
+861 EDPVGQILEQY
-872 DTYLEQGYTKEDI
+872 DIYLEQGYTKEDI

-893 GPVGTYVINKA
+893 GPVGTYAINKA

-909 NPHPDTSATY
+909 NPHLDTSATY
-919 KRKTKGEE
+919 KRKAKGEE

-941 HNNYNMASIEYDED
+941 HNNYNMASVEYDED

-973 YVRDC
+973 YVRAC

-1020 QAEAVILVIDK
+1020 QAKAVILVIDK

-1051 DMTIIADVGAIESGL
+1051 DMVIIADTGAIESGL

-1080 MLIGGEKK
+1080 MLEETKI

>member
-1 MLVNCIPTRQLYNDY
+1 MLVNCIPIRQLYNDY

-23 ACICKGKP
+23 ACICKGRQP
-31 PNNLRLNDYSNFTIS
+31 DNLHLNDYGNFTVS

-83 KTKGEEIKVDP
+83 KTEGEEIKVDP

-188 LQEAFDTNP
+188 LQEAFDTNS
-197 YHIYIN
+197 YHIYID

-240 NEAEGDTRINA
+240 NEVEGDTRINA

-262 PETMGHIVEAVKGC
+262 PETMGHIVEAVKRC

-366 GGAGCVD
+366 GSG
-373 CDTEFFNGE
+373 
-382 QWKRIAD
+382 
-389 YQNGDSVLQYNNDG
+389 G
-403 TAQLVTPLNYIKQP
+403 T
-417 CDTLWHFET
+417 
-426 KYGINQT
+426 
-433 VCDKHRIIYWT
+433 
-444 SKGKQHEC
+444 
-452 NIYDIINAQ
+452 
-461 SKPVGG
+461 
-467 WNGKIKTTFDYS
+467 
-479 GKGINLTD
+479 
-487 TEIKIMCAVICDG
+487 
-500 SFSNKNQNN
+500 
-509 TCRFHIKKER
+509 
-519 KKEELRKLFQEN
+519 
-531 KMKWKEKESA
+531 
-541 NEGYTDFYIEAPLRT
+541 
-556 KEFTSEWYNCNNHQ
+556 
-570 LKIVCDNILFW
+570 
-581 DGNKNTTI
+581 
-589 NGTVRRRFSTSVKA
+589 
-603 NADFVQFAFS
+603 
-613 ACGHRASIG
+613 
-622 VNDRIDQQYFTCD
+622 
-635 KLYRRKSVDYTV
+635 
-647 TITDHTFVG
+647 
-656 LCVDERKG
+656 
-664 CVKTPIVQVETK
+664 
-676 DGFKYCFTVPSGMLV
+676 
-691 LRRKDC
+691 
-697 IFITGNCGKSTSM
+697 GKSTSM
-710 LALVRML
+710 KALIRML

-821 LTKVFRYNSSGL
+821 LTKVFRYGEGGI

-849 KTYPDFRFIEID
+849 KPYPDFRFIEIG
-861 EDPIGQILEQY
+861 EDPVGQILEQY

-919 KRKTKGEE
+919 KRKVKGEE

-941 HNNYNMASIEYDED
+941 HNNYNMASVEYDED
-955 GAMVDSLTTIP
+955 GAMIDSLTTIP

-973 YVRDC
+973 YVRAC

-1020 QAEAVILVIDK
+1020 QAKAVILVIDK
-1031 SHKGMVT
+1031 SHKNMLT

-1051 DMTIIADVGAIESGL
+1051 DMTIIADTGAIESGL

-1080 MLIGGEKK
+1080 MLIGGEKE

>member
-31 PNNLRLNDYSNFTIS
+31 PDNLRLNDYGNFTIS

-60 LDIREDLRNKR
+60 LDIREDLQNKR

-83 KTKGEEIKVDP
+83 KTEGKEIKVDP

-108 QAQNVNKAYPNFI
+108 QAQNVNKSYPNFI

-147 YIDKVKAACRSILF
+147 YIDKIKAACRSILF

-197 YHIYIN
+197 YHIYID
-203 LVHYPFKRSDRL
+203 LVRYPFKRSDKL

-240 NEAEGDTRINA
+240 NEAEGDTRIEA
-251 NLLAALAKELI
+251 NLLARLAKELI
-262 PETMGHIVEAVKGC
+262 PEAMGHIVEAVKDC
-276 ELIHYDEATKYSS
+276 KLIHYDEATKYSS

-299 IAECIKERLEPE
+299 IAECIKERLEPKFE
-311 FGKVE
+311 KVE
-316 SHSIL
+316 PYSIL
-321 DGIEVDGCSHDMNWQ
+321 DGIEVDGCTHDMNWQ

-366 GGAGCVD
+366 GSG
-373 CDTEFFNGE
+373 
-382 QWKRIAD
+382 
-389 YQNGDSVLQYNNDG
+389 G
-403 TAQLVTPLNYIKQP
+403 T
-417 CDTLWHFET
+417 
-426 KYGINQT
+426 
-433 VCDKHRIIYWT
+433 
-444 SKGKQHEC
+444 
-452 NIYDIINAQ
+452 
-461 SKPVGG
+461 
-467 WNGKIKTTFDYS
+467 
-479 GKGINLTD
+479 
-487 TEIKIMCAVICDG
+487 
-500 SFSNKNQNN
+500 
-509 TCRFHIKKER
+509 
-519 KKEELRKLFQEN
+519 
-531 KMKWKEKESA
+531 
-541 NEGYTDFYIEAPLRT
+541 
-556 KEFTSEWYNCNNHQ
+556 
-570 LKIVCDNILFW
+570 
-581 DGNKNTTI
+581 
-589 NGTVRRRFSTSVKA
+589 
-603 NADFVQFAFS
+603 
-613 ACGHRASIG
+613 
-622 VNDRIDQQYFTCD
+622 
-635 KLYRRKSVDYTV
+635 
-647 TITDHTFVG
+647 
-656 LCVDERKG
+656 
-664 CVKTPIVQVETK
+664 
-676 DGFKYCFTVPSGMLV
+676 
-691 LRRKDC
+691 
-697 IFITGNCGKSTSM
+697 GKSTSM
-710 LALVRML
+710 KALIRML
-717 EANNRTYTL
+717 EANNRTYIL

-748 HMFLAREG
+748 HMFLAHEA

-821 LTKVFRYNSSGL
+821 LTKVFRYGEGGI

-838 DARFGTFENAM
+838 DARFGTFTNAM
-849 KTYPDFRFIEID
+849 KPYPDFRFIEIG
-861 EDPIGQILEQY
+861 EDPVGQILEQY
-872 DTYLEQGYTKEDI
+872 DNYLKQGYTKEDT

-893 GPVGTYVINKA
+893 GSVGTYVINKA
-904 IQTRY
+904 IQSRY

-919 KRKTKGEE
+919 KRKAKGED

-941 HNNYNMASIEYDED
+941 HNNYNMASVEYDED
-955 GAMVDSLTTIP
+955 GAMIDSLTTIP

-973 YVRDC
+973 YVRAC

-1020 QAEAVILVIDK
+1020 QAKAVILVIDK
-1031 SHKGMVT
+1031 NHKNMLT

-1051 DMTIIADVGAIESGL
+1051 DMTIIADAGAIESGL

-1080 MLIGGEKK
+1080 MLIGGDGVEC

>member
-1 MLVNCIPTRQLYNDY
+1 MLVNCIPIRQLYNDY

-31 PNNLRLNDYSNFTIS
+31 PDNLHLNDYGNFTVS
-46 GSNLSSLT
+46 GSNLSSLA

-83 KTKGEEIKVDP
+83 KTEGEEIKVDP

-197 YHIYIN
+197 YHIYID

-240 NEAEGDTRINA
+240 NEAESDTRINA

-262 PETMGHIVEAVKGC
+262 PEAMGHIVEAVKGC

-321 DGIEVDGCSHDMNWQ
+321 DGIEVDGCSHDMNWR

-351 EILRLANEENVMMLT
+351 EILRLANGENVMMLT
-366 GGAGCVD
+366 GSG
-373 CDTEFFNGE
+373 
-382 QWKRIAD
+382 
-389 YQNGDSVLQYNNDG
+389 G
-403 TAQLVTPLNYIKQP
+403 T
-417 CDTLWHFET
+417 
-426 KYGINQT
+426 
-433 VCDKHRIIYWT
+433 
-444 SKGKQHEC
+444 
-452 NIYDIINAQ
+452 
-461 SKPVGG
+461 
-467 WNGKIKTTFDYS
+467 
-479 GKGINLTD
+479 
-487 TEIKIMCAVICDG
+487 
-500 SFSNKNQNN
+500 
-509 TCRFHIKKER
+509 
-519 KKEELRKLFQEN
+519 
-531 KMKWKEKESA
+531 
-541 NEGYTDFYIEAPLRT
+541 
-556 KEFTSEWYNCNNHQ
+556 
-570 LKIVCDNILFW
+570 
-581 DGNKNTTI
+581 
-589 NGTVRRRFSTSVKA
+589 
-603 NADFVQFAFS
+603 
-613 ACGHRASIG
+613 
-622 VNDRIDQQYFTCD
+622 
-635 KLYRRKSVDYTV
+635 
-647 TITDHTFVG
+647 
-656 LCVDERKG
+656 
-664 CVKTPIVQVETK
+664 
-676 DGFKYCFTVPSGMLV
+676 
-691 LRRKDC
+691 
-697 IFITGNCGKSTSM
+697 GKSTSM
-710 LALVRML
+710 KALIRML

-756 LSCGEYV
+756 LPCGEYV

-770 VGVKLMAKLFNKI
+770 VGAKLMAKLFNKI
-783 KPSKPKIIFV
+783 ESSKPKIIFV

-813 SGIVPRAN
+813 SGVVPRAN
-821 LTKVFRYNSSGL
+821 LTKVFRYGEGGI
-833 ATIAT
+833 ATVAT

-849 KTYPDFRFIEID
+849 KTYPDFRFIEIG
-861 EDPIGQILEQY
+861 EDPVGQILEQY

-919 KRKTKGEE
+919 KRKVKGEE
-927 VTITFKIGDKVLNT
+927 VTIVFKIGDKVLNT
-941 HNNYNMASIEYDED
+941 HNNYNMASVEYDED
-955 GAMVDSLTTIP
+955 GAMVGSLTTIP

-973 YVRDC
+973 YVRAC

-998 RGSDIGELILG
+998 TGSNIGELILG

-1020 QAEAVILVIDK
+1020 QAKAVILVIDK
-1031 SHKGMVT
+1031 SHKNMLT

-1051 DMTIIADVGAIESGL
+1051 DMTIIADAGAIESGL

-1080 MLIGGEKK
+1080 MLIEGEKVER